1 MTAHLYLDSNATTP
15 CSAPAREA
23 ALHVMEHC
31 FGNPS
36 SSHSEGLRARQWL
49 ERSRNAA
56 QRALGAG
63 NGRCIFTSGATEALH
78 MAVFSA
84 LCELRR
90 RRDAGAALAPWLLVG
105 ATEHKAVLQAVEH
118 WNNTL
123 QLGLQL
129 RTLPVDASGRH
140 DLSLLRNWLPQTA
153 LLCTM
158 AANNETGV
166 ISDLAGIEALLHDSP
181 ALWLV
186 DSVQALGKLP
196 LALEQ
201 TRIDYASFSGHK
213 LYAPKGVGLLYV
225 RAGRP
230 FTPLIVGGGQEAGQ
244 RSGTENLPGI
254 AGFGAVFEALERG
267 DLFADATTLRAHREA
282 LVRALHDAFPGLVFN
297 APLELC
303 LPTTLNF
310 AVPGASSRQLMNLLE
325 AAGIQV
331 SAGSACSAGQAAG
344 SPVLD
349 AMGRP
354 DWASRGAIRLSFGP
368 LDSSDFIDKACAALR
383 RCGAAWASHGAEA
396 AEAALSPVLQQPA
409 DAALHDIDLGWSA
422 LDEYLHHHP
431 EALLIDVREPYEL
444 LAGAAAFGPANHAVL
459 HLPLSRFAPEIKAR
473 PELMHRP
480 LLLLCRSGNRSR
492 EAALHLLALGH
503 HDVRQLAGGLALRPA
518 EVPA

>member
-1 MTAHLYLDSNATTP
+1 MTAPLYLDSNATTR
-15 CSAPAREA
+15 CCAPAREA
-23 ALHVMEHC
+23 ALQAMQHC

-36 SSHSEGLRARQWL
+36 SSHSEGLRARQL
-49 ERSRNAA
+49 LDRSRSAA

-63 NGRCIFTSGATEALH
+63 EGHCIFTSGATEAIH

-84 LCELRR
+84 LTALRR
-90 RRDAGAALAPWLLVG
+90 RREAGEALPPWLLVG

-118 WNNTL
+118 WNHTL
-123 QLGLQL
+123 KLGLQL
-129 RTLPVDASGRH
+129 RILPVDASGRH
-140 DLSLLRNWLPQTA
+140 ELSLLRQWLPQTA

-166 ISDLAGIEALLHDSP
+166 VSDLAGIEALLQDSK

-196 LALEQ
+196 LALSE

-225 RAGRP
+225 RAGSP

-267 DLFADATTLRAHREA
+267 DLFADAATLLAHREA
-282 LVRALHDAFPGLVFN
+282 LAQALHDAFPGLVFN
-297 APLELC
+297 APLEHC

-310 AVPGASSRQLMNLLE
+310 AVPGASSKQLMNLLD

-331 SAGSACSAGQAAG
+331 SAGSACSAGKAAG

-368 LDSSDFIDKACAALR
+368 LDSSQFIADACTALR
-383 RCGAAWASHGAEA
+383 RCGAVWARRQADCTEA
-396 AEAALSPVLQQPA
+396 GHAGTLLTPSLDMQPA
-409 DAALHDIDLGWSA
+409 IDLHWHELGG
-422 LDEYLHHHP
+422 YLRRQPH
-431 EALLIDVREPYEL
+431 ALLIDVREAYEQE
-444 LAGAAAFGPANHAVL
+444 AGEELSSPAGPALSV
-459 HLPLSRFAPEIKAR
+459 PLSGFARFCASR
-473 PELMHRP
+473 PDLLRQP
-480 LLLLCRSGNRSR
+480 VLLLCRSGNRSR

-503 HDVRQLAGGLALRPA
+503 PEVRQLAGGLALRPA
-518 EVPA
+518 EALA